1 MKIICGKLNGFCA
14 GVNYTIKKAKELLEN
29 TNETI
34 YCLGEIIHNERVI
47 ESLENKGMVTID
59 DINEAPNNSKVIFRA
74 HGEAK
79 EIYEIAKTKNI
90 EVFDLT
96 CGKIKIIRNKIEKNK
111 DDSFIIIIGKKN
123 HPETIGNI
131 SFTKPFGSIVETI
144 DDINSIYEEFK
155 LSNLNKVYIIAQTT
169 FSSIKFDEYVNIIQD
184 TFKEPEIIVDKTI
197 CDATENRQKEAN
209 EISKNVDKMI
219 IVGGKHSSNTKEL
232 AKITEKNCESY
243 LIQTI
248 EDLSDIDFNS
258 NDTIGIISGASTPL
272 EVIDEII
279 EYLNNLFN

>member
-1 MKIICGKLNGFCA
+1 MEIICGKLNGFCA
-14 GVNYTIKKAKELLEN
+14 GVNYTIKKATELLEN

-47 ESLENKGMVTID
+47 EELENKGMITIN

-79 EIYEIAKTKNI
+79 EIYEIANSKNI
-90 EVFDLT
+90 KIFDLT

-131 SFTKPFGSIVETI
+131 SFTKPFGSIIETI
-144 DDINSIYEEFK
+144 DDINSVYEEFK
-155 LSNLNKVYIIAQTT
+155 LSNLKKVYIIAQTT
-169 FSSIKFDEYVNIIQD
+169 FSSKKYDEYVNIIKD
-184 TFKEPEIIVDKTI
+184 TFKDTKIIIDKTI
-197 CDATENRQKEAN
+197 CDATENRQTEAN
-209 EISKNVDKMI
+209 ELSKTVDKMI
-219 IVGGKHSSNTKEL
+219 IIGGKHSSNTKEL
-232 AKITEKNCESY
+232 AKITEKNCETY

-248 EDLSDIDFNS
+248 EDLKDCEFNET
-258 NDTIGIISGASTPL
+258 DKIGVISGASTPL
-272 EVIDEII
+272 EAINEII
-279 EYLNNLFN
+279 DYLRG

>member
-1 MKIICGKLNGFCA
+1 MEIICGKLNGFCA

-47 ESLENKGMVTID
+47 DELENKGMITIN

-79 EIYEIAKTKNI
+79 EIYEIANSKNI

-131 SFTKPFGSIVETI
+131 SFTKPFGSIIETI
-144 DDINSIYEEFK
+144 DDINSVYEEFK
-155 LSNLNKVYIIAQTT
+155 LSNLKKVYIIAQTT
-169 FSSIKFDEYVNIIQD
+169 FSSKKYDEYVNIIQD
-184 TFKEPEIIVDKTI
+184 TFKDTKIIIDKTI
-197 CDATENRQKEAN
+197 CDATENRQTEAN
-209 EISKNVDKMI
+209 ELSKTVDKMI
-219 IVGGKHSSNTKEL
+219 IIGGKHSSNTKEL
-232 AKITEKNCESY
+232 AKITEKNCKTY

-248 EDLSDIDFNS
+248 EDLKDCEFNET
-258 NDTIGIISGASTPL
+258 DKIGVISGASTPL
-272 EVIDEII
+272 EAINEVIDH
-279 EYLNNLFN
+279 LRG

>member
-1 MKIICGKLNGFCA
+1 MEIICGKLNGFCA
-14 GVNYTIKKAKELLEN
+14 GVNYTIKKATELLEN

-47 ESLENKGMVTID
+47 EELENKGMITIN

-79 EIYEIAKTKNI
+79 EIYEIANSKNI
-90 EVFDLT
+90 KIFDLT

-131 SFTKPFGSIVETI
+131 SFTKPFGSIIETI
-144 DDINSIYEEFK
+144 DDINSVYEEFK
-155 LSNLNKVYIIAQTT
+155 LSNLKKVYIIAQTT
-169 FSSIKFDEYVNIIQD
+169 FSSKKYDEYVNIIQN
-184 TFKEPEIIVDKTI
+184 TFKDTKIIIDKTI
-197 CDATENRQKEAN
+197 CDATENRQTEAN
-209 EISKNVDKMI
+209 ELSKTVDKMI
-219 IVGGKHSSNTKEL
+219 IIGGKHSSNTKEL
-232 AKITEKNCESY
+232 AKITEKNCETY

-248 EDLSDIDFNS
+248 EDLKDCEFNET
-258 NDTIGIISGASTPL
+258 DKIGVISGASTPL
-272 EVIDEII
+272 NAINEII
-279 EYLNNLFN
+279 DYLRG

>member
-1 MKIICGKLNGFCA
+1 MEIICGKLNGFCA
-14 GVNYTIKKAKELLEN
+14 GVNYTIKKATELLEN

-47 ESLENKGMVTID
+47 DELENKGMITIN

-79 EIYEIAKTKNI
+79 EIYEIANSKNI
-90 EVFDLT
+90 KIFDLT

-131 SFTKPFGSIVETI
+131 SFTKPFGSIIETI
-144 DDINSIYEEFK
+144 DDINSVYEEFK
-155 LSNLNKVYIIAQTT
+155 LSNLKKVYIIAQTT
-169 FSSIKFDEYVNIIQD
+169 FSSKKYDEYVNIIQD
-184 TFKEPEIIVDKTI
+184 TFKDTEIIIDKTI
-197 CDATENRQKEAN
+197 CDATENRQTEAN
-209 EISKNVDKMI
+209 ELSKTVDKMI
-219 IVGGKHSSNTKEL
+219 IIGGKHSSNTKEL
-232 AKITEKNCESY
+232 AKITEKNCETY

-248 EDLSDIDFNS
+248 EDLKDCEFNET
-258 NDTIGIISGASTPL
+258 DKIGVISGASTPL
-272 EVIDEII
+272 EAINEII
-279 EYLNNLFN
+279 DYLRG

>member
-1 MKIICGKLNGFCA
+1 MEIICGKLNGFCA
-14 GVNYTIKKAKELLEN
+14 GVNYTIKKATELLEN

-47 ESLENKGMVTID
+47 DELENKGMITIN

-79 EIYEIAKTKNI
+79 EIYEIANSKNI
-90 EVFDLT
+90 KIFDLT

-131 SFTKPFGSIVETI
+131 SFTKPFGSIIETI
-144 DDINSIYEEFK
+144 DDINSVYEEFK
-155 LSNLNKVYIIAQTT
+155 LSNLKKVYIIAQTT
-169 FSSIKFDEYVNIIQD
+169 FSSKKYDEYVNIIQD
-184 TFKEPEIIVDKTI
+184 TFKDTKIIIDKTI
-197 CDATENRQKEAN
+197 CDTTENRQTEAN
-209 EISKNVDKMI
+209 ELSKTVDKMI
-219 IVGGKHSSNTKEL
+219 IIGGKHSSNTKEL
-232 AKITEKNCESY
+232 AKITEKNCETY

-248 EDLSDIDFNS
+248 EDLKDCEFNET
-258 NDTIGIISGASTPL
+258 DKIGVISGASTPL
-272 EVIDEII
+272 NAINEII
-279 EYLNNLFN
+279 DYLRG

>member
-1 MKIICGKLNGFCA
+1 MEIICGKLNGFCA
-14 GVNYTIKKAKELLEN
+14 GVNYTIKKATELLEN

-47 ESLENKGMVTID
+47 EELENKGMITIN

-79 EIYEIAKTKNI
+79 EIYEIANSKNI
-90 EVFDLT
+90 KIFDLT

-131 SFTKPFGSIVETI
+131 SFTKPFGSIIETI
-144 DDINSIYEEFK
+144 DDINSVYEEFK
-155 LSNLNKVYIIAQTT
+155 LSNLKKVYIIAQTT
-169 FSSIKFDEYVNIIQD
+169 FSSKKYDEYVNIIQD
-184 TFKEPEIIVDKTI
+184 TFKDTKIIIDKTI
-197 CDATENRQKEAN
+197 CDATENRQTEAN
-209 EISKNVDKMI
+209 ELSKTVDKMI
-219 IVGGKHSSNTKEL
+219 IIGGKHSSNTKEL
-232 AKITEKNCESY
+232 AKITEKNCETY

-248 EDLSDIDFNS
+248 EDLKDCEFNET
-258 NDTIGIISGASTPL
+258 DKIGVISRASTPL
-272 EVIDEII
+272 NAIDEII
-279 EYLNNLFN
+279 DYLRG

>member
-1 MKIICGKLNGFCA
+1 MEIICGKLNGFCA
-14 GVNYTIKKAKELLEN
+14 GVNYTIKKATELLEN

-47 ESLENKGMVTID
+47 DELENKGMITIN

-79 EIYEIAKTKNI
+79 EIYEIANSKNI
-90 EVFDLT
+90 KIFDLT

-131 SFTKPFGSIVETI
+131 SFTKPFGSIIETI
-144 DDINSIYEEFK
+144 DDINSVYEEFK
-155 LSNLNKVYIIAQTT
+155 LSNLKKVYIIAQTT
-169 FSSIKFDEYVNIIQD
+169 FSSKKYDEYVNIIQD
-184 TFKEPEIIVDKTI
+184 TFKDTKIIIDKTI
-197 CDATENRQKEAN
+197 CDTTENRQTEAN
-209 EISKNVDKMI
+209 ELSKTVDKMI
-219 IVGGKHSSNTKEL
+219 IIGGKHSSNTKEL
-232 AKITEKNCESY
+232 AKITEKNCETY

-248 EDLSDIDFNS
+248 EDLKDCEFNET
-258 NDTIGIISGASTPL
+258 DKIGVISGASTPL
-272 EVIDEII
+272 EAINEII
-279 EYLNNLFN
+279 DYLRG

>member
-1 MKIICGKLNGFCA
+1 MEIICGKLNGFCA
-14 GVNYTIKKAKELLEN
+14 GVNYTIKKATELLEN

-47 ESLENKGMVTID
+47 EELENKGMITIN

-79 EIYEIAKTKNI
+79 EIYEIANSKNI
-90 EVFDLT
+90 KIFDLT

-131 SFTKPFGSIVETI
+131 SFTKPFGSIIETI
-144 DDINSIYEEFK
+144 DDINSVYEEFK
-155 LSNLNKVYIIAQTT
+155 LSNLKKVYIIAQTT
-169 FSSIKFDEYVNIIQD
+169 FSSKKYDEYVNIIQD
-184 TFKEPEIIVDKTI
+184 TFKDTEIIIDKTI
-197 CDATENRQKEAN
+197 CDATENRQTEAN
-209 EISKNVDKMI
+209 ELSKTVDKMI
-219 IVGGKHSSNTKEL
+219 IIGGKHSSNTKEL
-232 AKITEKNCESY
+232 AKITEKNCETY

-248 EDLSDIDFNS
+248 EDLKDCEFNET
-258 NDTIGIISGASTPL
+258 DKIGVISGASTPL
-272 EVIDEII
+272 NAINEII
-279 EYLNNLFN
+279 DYLRG

>member
-1 MKIICGKLNGFCA
+1 MEIICGKLNGFCA
-14 GVNYTIKKAKELLEN
+14 GVNYTIKKATELLEN

-47 ESLENKGMVTID
+47 EELENKGMITIN

-79 EIYEIAKTKNI
+79 EIYEIANSKNI
-90 EVFDLT
+90 KIFDLT

-131 SFTKPFGSIVETI
+131 SFTKPFGSIIETI
-144 DDINSIYEEFK
+144 DYINSVYDDFK
-155 LSNLNKVYIIAQTT
+155 LSNLKKVYIIAQTT
-169 FSSIKFDEYVNIIQD
+169 FSSKKYDEYVNIIQN
-184 TFKEPEIIVDKTI
+184 TFKDTKIIIDKTI
-197 CDATENRQKEAN
+197 CDATENRQTEAN
-209 EISKNVDKMI
+209 ELSKTVDKMI
-219 IVGGKHSSNTKEL
+219 IIGGKHSSNTKEL
-232 AKITEKNCESY
+232 AKITEKNCETY

-248 EDLSDIDFNS
+248 EDLKDCEFNET
-258 NDTIGIISGASTPL
+258 DKIGVISGASTPL
-272 EVIDEII
+272 EAINEII
-279 EYLNNLFN
+279 DYLRG

>member
-1 MKIICGKLNGFCA
+1 MEIICGKLNGFCA
-14 GVNYTIKKAKELLEN
+14 GVNYTIKKATELLEN

-47 ESLENKGMVTID
+47 EELENKGMITIN

-79 EIYEIAKTKNI
+79 EIYEIANSKNI
-90 EVFDLT
+90 KIFDLT

-131 SFTKPFGSIVETI
+131 SFTKPFGSIIETI
-144 DDINSIYEEFK
+144 DDINSVYEEFK
-155 LSNLNKVYIIAQTT
+155 LSNLKKVYIIAQTT
-169 FSSIKFDEYVNIIQD
+169 FSSKKYDEYVNIIKD
-184 TFKEPEIIVDKTI
+184 TFKDTKIIIDKTI
-197 CDATENRQKEAN
+197 CDTTENRQTEAN
-209 EISKNVDKMI
+209 ELSKTVDKMI
-219 IVGGKHSSNTKEL
+219 IIGGKHSSNTKEL
-232 AKITEKNCESY
+232 AKITEKNCETY

-248 EDLSDIDFNS
+248 EDLKDCEFNET
-258 NDTIGIISGASTPL
+258 DKIGVISGASTPL
-272 EVIDEII
+272 EAINEII
-279 EYLNNLFN
+279 DYLRG

>member
-1 MKIICGKLNGFCA
+1 MEIICGKLNGFCA
-14 GVNYTIKKAKELLEN
+14 GVNYTKKKATELLEN

-47 ESLENKGMVTID
+47 DELENKGMITIN

-79 EIYEIAKTKNI
+79 EIYEIANSKNI

-131 SFTKPFGSIVETI
+131 NFTKPYGSIIETI
-144 DDINSIYEEFK
+144 DDINSVYEEFK
-155 LSNLNKVYIIAQTT
+155 LSNLKKVYIIAQTT
-169 FSSIKFDEYVNIIQD
+169 FSSKKYDEYVNIIKD
-184 TFKEPEIIVDKTI
+184 TFEDIEIIIDKTI
-197 CDATENRQKEAN
+197 CDATENRQTEAN
-209 EISKNVDKMI
+209 ELSKTVDKMI
-219 IVGGKHSSNTKEL
+219 IIGGKHSSNTKEL
-232 AKITEKNCESY
+232 AKITEKNCETY

-248 EDLSDIDFNS
+248 EDLKDCEFNET
-258 NDTIGIISGASTPL
+258 DKIGVISGASTPL
-272 EVIDEII
+272 NAINEII
-279 EYLNNLFN
+279 DYLRG

>member
-1 MKIICGKLNGFCA
+1 MEIICGKLNGFCA
-14 GVNYTIKKAKELLEN
+14 GVNYTIKKATELLEN

-47 ESLENKGMVTID
+47 EELENKGMITIN

-79 EIYEIAKTKNI
+79 EIYEIANSKNI
-90 EVFDLT
+90 KIFDLT

-131 SFTKPFGSIVETI
+131 SFTKPFGSIIETI
-144 DDINSIYEEFK
+144 DDINSVYEEFK
-155 LSNLNKVYIIAQTT
+155 LSNLKKVYIIAQTT
-169 FSSIKFDEYVNIIQD
+169 FSSKKYDEYVNIIQD
-184 TFKEPEIIVDKTI
+184 TFKDTKIIIDKTI
-197 CDATENRQKEAN
+197 CDTTENRQTEAN
-209 EISKNVDKMI
+209 ELSKTVDKMI
-219 IVGGKHSSNTKEL
+219 IIGGKHSSNTKEL
-232 AKITEKNCESY
+232 AKITEKNCETY

-248 EDLSDIDFNS
+248 EDLKDCEFNET
-258 NDTIGIISGASTPL
+258 DKIGVISGASTPL
-272 EVIDEII
+272 NAINEII
-279 EYLNNLFN
+279 DYLRG

>member
-1 MKIICGKLNGFCA
+1 MEIICGKLNGFCA
-14 GVNYTIKKAKELLEN
+14 GVNYTIKKATELLEN

-47 ESLENKGMVTID
+47 EELENKGMITIN

-79 EIYEIAKTKNI
+79 EIYEIANSKNI
-90 EVFDLT
+90 KIFDLT

-131 SFTKPFGSIVETI
+131 SFTKPFGSIIETI
-144 DDINSIYEEFK
+144 DDINSVYEEFK
-155 LSNLNKVYIIAQTT
+155 LSNLKKVYIIAQTT
-169 FSSIKFDEYVNIIQD
+169 FSSKKYDEYVNIIQD
-184 TFKEPEIIVDKTI
+184 TFKDTKIIIDKTI
-197 CDATENRQKEAN
+197 CDTTENRQTEAN
-209 EISKNVDKMI
+209 ELSKTVDKMI
-219 IVGGKHSSNTKEL
+219 IIGGKHSSNTKEL
-232 AKITEKNCESY
+232 AKITEKNCETY

-248 EDLSDIDFNS
+248 EDLKDCEFNET
-258 NDTIGIISGASTPL
+258 DKIGVISGASTPL
-272 EVIDEII
+272 EAINEII
-279 EYLNNLFN
+279 DYLRG

>member
-1 MKIICGKLNGFCA
+1 MEIICGKLNGFCA
-14 GVNYTIKKAKELLEN
+14 GVNYTIKKATELLEN

-47 ESLENKGMVTID
+47 EELENKGMITIN

-79 EIYEIAKTKNI
+79 EIYEIANSKNI
-90 EVFDLT
+90 KIFDLT

-131 SFTKPFGSIVETI
+131 SFTKPFGSIIETI
-144 DDINSIYEEFK
+144 DDINSVYEEFK
-155 LSNLNKVYIIAQTT
+155 LSNLKKVYIIAQTT
-169 FSSIKFDEYVNIIQD
+169 FSSKKYDEYVNIIQN
-184 TFKEPEIIVDKTI
+184 TFKDTKIIIDKTI
-197 CDATENRQKEAN
+197 CDATENRQTEAN
-209 EISKNVDKMI
+209 ELSKTVDKMI
-219 IVGGKHSSNTKEL
+219 IIGGKHSSNTKEL
-232 AKITEKNCESY
+232 AKITEKNCETY

-248 EDLSDIDFNS
+248 EDLKDCEFNET
-258 NDTIGIISGASTPL
+258 DKIGVISGASTPL
-272 EVIDEII
+272 EAINEII
-279 EYLNNLFN
+279 DYLRG

>member
-1 MKIICGKLNGFCA
+1 MEIICGKLNGFCA
-14 GVNYTIKKAKELLEN
+14 GVNYTIKKATELLEN

-47 ESLENKGMVTID
+47 EELENKGMITIN

-79 EIYEIAKTKNI
+79 EIYEIANSKNI
-90 EVFDLT
+90 KIFDLT

-131 SFTKPFGSIVETI
+131 SFTKPFGSIIETI
-144 DDINSIYEEFK
+144 DDINSVYEEFK
-155 LSNLNKVYIIAQTT
+155 LSNLKKVYIIAQTT
-169 FSSIKFDEYVNIIQD
+169 FSSKKYDEYVNIIQD
-184 TFKEPEIIVDKTI
+184 TFKDTKIIIDKTI
-197 CDATENRQKEAN
+197 CDATENRQTEAN
-209 EISKNVDKMI
+209 ELSKTVDKMI
-219 IVGGKHSSNTKEL
+219 IIGGKHSSNTKEL
-232 AKITEKNCESY
+232 AKITEKNCETY

-248 EDLSDIDFNS
+248 EDLKDCEFNET
-258 NDTIGIISGASTPL
+258 DKIGVISGASTPL
-272 EVIDEII
+272 EAINEII
-279 EYLNNLFN
+279 DYLRG

>member
-1 MKIICGKLNGFCA
+1 MEIICGKLNGFCA
-14 GVNYTIKKAKELLEN
+14 GVNYTIKKATELLEN

-47 ESLENKGMVTID
+47 EELENKGMITIN

-79 EIYEIAKTKNI
+79 EIYEIANSKNI
-90 EVFDLT
+90 KIFDLT

-131 SFTKPFGSIVETI
+131 SFTKPFGSIIETI
-144 DDINSIYEEFK
+144 DDINSVYEEFK
-155 LSNLNKVYIIAQTT
+155 LSNLKKVYIIAQTT
-169 FSSIKFDEYVNIIQD
+169 FSSKKYDEYVNIIQD
-184 TFKEPEIIVDKTI
+184 TFKDTKIIIDKTI
-197 CDATENRQKEAN
+197 CDATENRQTEAN
-209 EISKNVDKMI
+209 ELSKTVDKMI
-219 IVGGKHSSNTKEL
+219 IIGGKHSSNTKEL
-232 AKITEKNCESY
+232 AKITEKNCKTY

-248 EDLSDIDFNS
+248 EDLKDCEFNET
-258 NDTIGIISGASTPL
+258 DKIGVISGASTPL
-272 EVIDEII
+272 EAINEII
-279 EYLNNLFN
+279 DYLRG

>member
-1 MKIICGKLNGFCA
+1 MEIICGKLNGFCA
-14 GVNYTIKKAKELLEN
+14 GVNYTIKKATELLEN

-47 ESLENKGMVTID
+47 EELENKGMITIN

-79 EIYEIAKTKNI
+79 EIYEIANSKNI
-90 EVFDLT
+90 KIFDLT

-131 SFTKPFGSIVETI
+131 SFTKPFGSIIETI
-144 DDINSIYEEFK
+144 DDINSVYEEFK
-155 LSNLNKVYIIAQTT
+155 LSNLKKVYIIAQTT
-169 FSSIKFDEYVNIIQD
+169 FSSKKYDEYVNIIQN
-184 TFKEPEIIVDKTI
+184 TFKDTKIIIDKTI
-197 CDATENRQKEAN
+197 CDATENRQTEAN
-209 EISKNVDKMI
+209 ELSKTVDKMI
-219 IVGGKHSSNTKEL
+219 IIGGKHSSNTKEL
-232 AKITEKNCESY
+232 AKITEKNCETY

-248 EDLSDIDFNS
+248 EDLKDCEFNET
-258 NDTIGIISGASTPL
+258 DKIGVISGASTPL
-272 EVIDEII
+272 NAINEII
-279 EYLNNLFN
+279 NYLRG

>member
-1 MKIICGKLNGFCA
+1 MEIICGKLNGFCA
-14 GVNYTIKKAKELLEN
+14 GVNYTIKKATELLEN

-47 ESLENKGMVTID
+47 EELENKGMITIN

-79 EIYEIAKTKNI
+79 EIYEIANSKNI

-131 SFTKPFGSIVETI
+131 SFTKPFGSIIETI
-144 DDINSIYEEFK
+144 DDINSVYEEFK
-155 LSNLNKVYIIAQTT
+155 LSNLKKVYIIAQTT
-169 FSSIKFDEYVNIIQD
+169 FSSKKYDEYVNIIQD
-184 TFKEPEIIVDKTI
+184 TFKDTEIIIDKTI
-197 CDATENRQKEAN
+197 CDATENRQTEAN
-209 EISKNVDKMI
+209 ELSKTVDKMI
-219 IVGGKHSSNTKEL
+219 IIGGKHSSNTKEL
-232 AKITEKNCESY
+232 AKITEKNCKTY
-243 LIQTI
+243 LIQTL
-248 EDLSDIDFNS
+248 EDLKDCEFNET
-258 NDTIGIISGASTPL
+258 DKIGVISGASTPL
-272 EVIDEII
+272 NAINEII
-279 EYLNNLFN
+279 DYLRG

>member
-1 MKIICGKLNGFCA
+1 MEIICGKLNGFCA
-14 GVNYTIKKAKELLEN
+14 GVNYTIKKATELLEN

-47 ESLENKGMVTID
+47 EELENKGMITIN

-79 EIYEIAKTKNI
+79 EIYEIANSKNI
-90 EVFDLT
+90 KIFDLT

-131 SFTKPFGSIVETI
+131 SFTKPFGSIIETI
-144 DDINSIYEEFK
+144 DDINSVYEEFK
-155 LSNLNKVYIIAQTT
+155 LSNLKKVYIIAQTT
-169 FSSIKFDEYVNIIQD
+169 FSSKKYDEYVNIIQD
-184 TFKEPEIIVDKTI
+184 TFKDTKIIIDKTI
-197 CDATENRQKEAN
+197 CDATENRQTEAN
-209 EISKNVDKMI
+209 ELSKTVDKMI
-219 IVGGKHSSNTKEL
+219 IIGGKHSSNTKEL
-232 AKITEKNCESY
+232 AKITEKNCKTY

-248 EDLSDIDFNS
+248 EDLKDCVFNET
-258 NDTIGIISGASTPL
+258 DKIGVISGASTPL
-272 EVIDEII
+272 KAINEII
-279 EYLNNLFN
+279 DYLRG

>member
-1 MKIICGKLNGFCA
+1 MEIICGKLNGFCA
-14 GVNYTIKKAKELLEN
+14 GVNYTIKKATELLEN

-47 ESLENKGMVTID
+47 EELENKGMITIN

-79 EIYEIAKTKNI
+79 EIYEIANSKNI
-90 EVFDLT
+90 KIFDLT

-131 SFTKPFGSIVETI
+131 SFTKPFGSIIETI
-144 DDINSIYEEFK
+144 DDINSVYEEFK
-155 LSNLNKVYIIAQTT
+155 LSNLKKVYIIAQTT
-169 FSSIKFDEYVNIIQD
+169 FSSKKYDEYVNIIKD
-184 TFKEPEIIVDKTI
+184 TFKDTKIIIDKTI
-197 CDATENRQKEAN
+197 CDATENRQTEAN
-209 EISKNVDKMI
+209 ELSKTVDKMI
-219 IVGGKHSSNTKEL
+219 IIGGKHSSNTKEL
-232 AKITEKNCESY
+232 AKITEKNCETY

-248 EDLSDIDFNS
+248 EDLKDCEFNET
-258 NDTIGIISGASTPL
+258 DKIGVISGASTPL
-272 EVIDEII
+272 NAINEII
-279 EYLNNLFN
+279 DYLRG

>member
-1 MKIICGKLNGFCA
+1 MEIICGKLNGFCA
-14 GVNYTIKKAKELLEN
+14 GVNYTIKKATELLEN

-47 ESLENKGMVTID
+47 DELENKGMITIN

-79 EIYEIAKTKNI
+79 EIYEIANSKNI
-90 EVFDLT
+90 KIFDLT

-131 SFTKPFGSIVETI
+131 SFTKPFGSIIETI
-144 DDINSIYEEFK
+144 DDINSVYEEFK
-155 LSNLNKVYIIAQTT
+155 LSNLKKVYIIAQTT
-169 FSSIKFDEYVNIIQD
+169 FSSKKYDEYVNIIQN
-184 TFKEPEIIVDKTI
+184 TFKDTKIIIDKTI
-197 CDATENRQKEAN
+197 CDTTENRQTEAN
-209 EISKNVDKMI
+209 ELSKTVDKMI
-219 IVGGKHSSNTKEL
+219 IIGGKHSSNTKEL
-232 AKITEKNCESY
+232 AKITEKNCETY

-248 EDLSDIDFNS
+248 EDLKDCEFNET
-258 NDTIGIISGASTPL
+258 DKIGVISGASTPL
-272 EVIDEII
+272 EAINEII
-279 EYLNNLFN
+279 DYLRG

>member
-1 MKIICGKLNGFCA
+1 MEIICGKLNGFCA
-14 GVNYTIKKAKELLEN
+14 GVNYTIKKATELLEN

-47 ESLENKGMVTID
+47 EELENKGMITIN

-79 EIYEIAKTKNI
+79 EIYEIANSKNI
-90 EVFDLT
+90 KIFDLT

-131 SFTKPFGSIVETI
+131 SFTKPFGSIIETI
-144 DDINSIYEEFK
+144 DDINSVYEEFK
-155 LSNLNKVYIIAQTT
+155 LSNLKKVYIIAQTT
-169 FSSIKFDEYVNIIQD
+169 FSSKKYDEYVNIIQD
-184 TFKEPEIIVDKTI
+184 TFKDTKIIIDKTI
-197 CDATENRQKEAN
+197 CDATENRQTEAN
-209 EISKNVDKMI
+209 ELSKTVDKMI
-219 IVGGKHSSNTKEL
+219 IIGGKHSSNTKEL
-232 AKITEKNCESY
+232 AKITEKNCETY

-248 EDLSDIDFNS
+248 EDLKDCEFNET
-258 NDTIGIISGASTPL
+258 DKIGVISGASTPL
-272 EVIDEII
+272 NAINEII
-279 EYLNNLFN
+279 DYLRG

>member
-1 MKIICGKLNGFCA
+1 MEIICGKLNGFCA
-14 GVNYTIKKAKELLEN
+14 GVNYTIKKATELLEN

-47 ESLENKGMVTID
+47 EELENKGMITIN

-79 EIYEIAKTKNI
+79 EIYEIANSKNI
-90 EVFDLT
+90 KIFDLT

-131 SFTKPFGSIVETI
+131 SFTKPFGSIIETI
-144 DDINSIYEEFK
+144 DDINSVYEEFK
-155 LSNLNKVYIIAQTT
+155 LSNLKKVYIIAQTT
-169 FSSIKFDEYVNIIQD
+169 FSSKKYDEYVNIIKD
-184 TFKEPEIIVDKTI
+184 TFKDTKIIIDKTI
-197 CDATENRQKEAN
+197 CDTTENRQTEAN
-209 EISKNVDKMI
+209 ELSKTVDKMI
-219 IVGGKHSSNTKEL
+219 IIGGKHSSNTKEL
-232 AKITEKNCESY
+232 AKITEKNCETY

-248 EDLSDIDFNS
+248 EDLKDCEFNET
-258 NDTIGIISGASTPL
+258 DKIGVISGASTPL
-272 EVIDEII
+272 NAINEII
-279 EYLNNLFN
+279 DYLRG

>member
-1 MKIICGKLNGFCA
+1 MEIICGKLNGVCA
-14 GVNYTIKKAKELLEN
+14 GVNYTIKKATELLEN

-47 ESLENKGMVTID
+47 EELENKGMITIN

-79 EIYEIAKTKNI
+79 EIYEIANSKNI
-90 EVFDLT
+90 KIFDLT

-131 SFTKPFGSIVETI
+131 SFTKPFGSIIETI
-144 DDINSIYEEFK
+144 DDINSVYEEFK
-155 LSNLNKVYIIAQTT
+155 LSNLKKVYIIAQTT
-169 FSSIKFDEYVNIIQD
+169 FSSKKYDEYVNIIQD
-184 TFKEPEIIVDKTI
+184 TFKDTKIIIDKTI
-197 CDATENRQKEAN
+197 CDATENRQTEAN
-209 EISKNVDKMI
+209 ELSKTVDKMI
-219 IVGGKHSSNTKEL
+219 IIGGKHSSNTKEL
-232 AKITEKNCESY
+232 AKITEKNCETY

-248 EDLSDIDFNS
+248 EDLKDCEFNET
-258 NDTIGIISGASTPL
+258 DKIGVISGASTPL
-272 EVIDEII
+272 NAINEII
-279 EYLNNLFN
+279 DYLRG